1 MITIRT
7 VLLAAIGI
15 AAVCVPPAAAQPASP
30 GAVPGRV
37 ELAIGPLWIGHQAL
51 GSSNATETTSS
62 GGNLTLFST
71 STDLAA
77 RAGVEGRVGVRISRA
92 FEVEA
97 SGTYAT
103 PQLRSQISND
113 FEGAAPITAAE
124 QLQQFT
130 VTGGIVWYPAP
141 ESTSRLAPFVTAGAG
156 YLRQLHESATLAE
169 NGQFYQV
176 GGGVKYLFASRP
188 ASRLKGLGVRFD
200 ARAVAR
206 SKGVAFDD
214 RRSFSPALGAS
225 IYARF

>member
-1 MITIRT
+1 MITVRT
-7 VLLAAIGI
+7 VLLASILVAG
-15 AAVCVPPAAAQPASP
+15 VCVAPAAAQPASP

-37 ELAIGPLWIGHQAL
+37 EVAVGPLWIGRQPL
-51 GSSNATETTSS
+51 GSSDATETTSS
-62 GGNLTLFST
+62 GGNLALFST

-77 RAGVEGRVGVRISRA
+77 RAGVEGRVGIRVSRA

-103 PQLRSQISND
+103 PQIRSQISID
-113 FEGAAPITAAE
+113 FEGAAPITVAE

-130 VTGGIVWYPAP
+130 VAGSIVWYPMP
-141 ESTSRLAPFVTAGAG
+141 ESSSRLAPFVIAGGG

-169 NGQFYQV
+169 TGQFYQV

-188 ASRLKGLGVRFD
+188 ASRLKGLGVRLD

-206 SKGVAFDD
+206 SQGVAFDG